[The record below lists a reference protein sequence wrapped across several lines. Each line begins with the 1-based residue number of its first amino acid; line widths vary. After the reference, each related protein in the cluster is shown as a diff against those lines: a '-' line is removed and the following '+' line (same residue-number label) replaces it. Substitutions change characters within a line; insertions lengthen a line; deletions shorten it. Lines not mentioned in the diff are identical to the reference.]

1 MTRYRFMAWRKL
13 FLGLSGTLLLVTVI
27 SLALQG
33 LNFGIDFKGGVLM
46 DITTPQVTTASAVS
60 AVMLANYR
68 ALQPQVQAL
77 GSSGRDYQIQML
89 FTGGAS
95 GATTST
101 SGTTASS
108 SSGNS
113 SASSSTPAS
122 STSKAGASSSTASS
136 SSSKAAAST
145 STASSATSKSSASS
159 SASGASSSTTG
170 ASTPASRTSDASNS
184 ESLAVLSTLQQH
196 FGQGT
201 VQTENT
207 AVSPT
212 IGRQLARRALL
223 AVILATVLM
232 TGYLGIRFQL
242 GQGGAYSGLK
252 FALAAVIAL
261 LHDITLTVGL
271 FSIFRLPVNSPFV
284 AAVLT
289 VYGYS
294 MNDTIIVF
302 DRIRERLGQKR
313 KEPLQDCIDVSV
325 NQVLSRTIR
334 TVTTVI
340 LALLAVYI
348 LGGQS
353 TRHLALALLVG
364 VSFGT
369 YSSVFIASPVFLWLV
384 GDRGLQVRPAT
395 VRAARTS

>member
-33 LNFGIDFKGGVLM
+33 LNFGIDFKGGVIM

-77 GSSGRDYQIQML
+77 GASGKDYQIQML
-89 FTGGAS
+89 FRGGAS
-95 GATTST
+95 GATTSA
-101 SGTTASS
+101 SGTTAGSAA
-108 SSGNS
+108 GNS
-113 SASSSTPAS
+113 GASSSTPAS

-136 SSSKAAAST
+136 ASKAAAAT
-145 STASSATSKSSASS
+145 STTSSATSKSTTSS
-159 SASGASSSTTG
+159 GTSGASTS
-170 ASTPASRTSDASNS
+170 PSRVADASS
-184 ESLAVLSTLQQH
+184 AESLRVLSTLQQH
-196 FGQGT
+196 FGKGT

-334 TVTTVI
+334 TVSTVI
-340 LALLAVYI
+340 LALLAVYT